1 MHDTEWLLAMF
12 HHKNEN
18 IIGKG
23 IYSLALSWIL
33 VHCEDQLKCH
43 MQKHFEPIK
52 WIHKCN
58 NIFKS
63 GVILGK
69 WKSCLLAI
77 LPATY
82 ATYYLCLFISI
93 WVHILVFNKKAL

>member
-1 MHDTEWLLAMF
+1 MF

-43 MQKHFEPIK
+43 MQKHFELIK
-52 WIHKCN
+52 
-58 NIFKS
+58 
-63 GVILGK
+63 
-69 WKSCLLAI
+69 
-77 LPATY
+77 
-82 ATYYLCLFISI
+82 
-93 WVHILVFNKKAL
+93 